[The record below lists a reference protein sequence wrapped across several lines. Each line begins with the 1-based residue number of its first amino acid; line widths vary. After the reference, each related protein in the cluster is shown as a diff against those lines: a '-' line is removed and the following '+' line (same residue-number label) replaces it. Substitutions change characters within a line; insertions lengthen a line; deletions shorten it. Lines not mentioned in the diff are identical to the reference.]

1 LREKIYQRA
10 KEINEVEK
18 RLISEG
24 KTPYERNEEPMQE
37 SKEYKILMRMKQKY
51 VKVIEFYTE
60 AQNKEQVV
68 LAKNEIQELIRVFAD
83 MQTVMNIKI
92 EEKEEELGGIHTDKI
107 QKRIDTIKKK

>member
-1 LREKIYQRA
+1 MVNLHNAGEAYQKTLDLVNQRIEEKSKEIEALREKIYERA

-37 SKEYKILMRMKQKY
+37 SKEYKILERMKQKY

-60 AQNKEQVV
+60 AQNKEQVA
-68 LAKNEIQELIRVFAD
+68 LAKN
-83 MQTVMNIKI
+83 
-92 EEKEEELGGIHTDKI
+92 
-107 QKRIDTIKKK
+107 